1 METRKYA
8 KCIIDVKETAPV
20 SKDDSGKMYQ
30 PFESYSMYDNEE
42 TSIWCHP
49 VVYFAAGGAYT
60 TGKQMEIDLLP
71 GGKPKNILRGKQVEI
86 DLKANK
92 QRWHSMPHKH
102 PFNETHFIFGTDP
115 LHPNDLGGEIEYW
128 LGEGKDAEQY
138 FFTKLTIL
146 HIPAGLIHG

>member
-49 VVYFAAGGAYT
+49 VVYFVAGGAYT

-71 GGKPKNILRGKQVEI
+71 GERCADYRKDTETQKYTQGKTG
-86 DLKANK
+86 
-92 QRWHSMPHKH
+92 
-102 PFNETHFIFGTDP
+102 
-115 LHPNDLGGEIEYW
+115 
-128 LGEGKDAEQY
+128 
-138 FFTKLTIL
+138 
-146 HIPAGLIHG
+146 